1 MAGLCIQI
9 LRHKSRET
17 TLSETFFQ
25 LAKIDSPTKSWMLK
39 LCFPFLSYTSSV
51 CIIIF
56 SCVEKQYALMPEWS
70 KGVHSSCTIVRCV
83 GSNPT

>member
-1 MAGLCIQI
+1 MADLYIQI

-39 LCFPFLSYTSSV
+39 LCFPFLSYTS
-51 CIIIF
+51 
-56 SCVEKQYALMPEWS
+56 
-70 KGVHSSCTIVRCV
+70 
-83 GSNPT
+83 